1 MRTRYV
7 TPNESRASY
16 GAGNCKN
23 MEYKSQNVICQNCKR
38 NFTIEPEDFNFYEK
52 IKVPPLTFCPECRL
66 IRRMTWRNER
76 SLFKRSCA
84 KTGKQIIT
92 MFHPDVD
99 IVVYDH
105 DIWWSDQWE
114 PTDYG
119 MDYDF
124 SKPFF
129 EQFKALLSKVP
140 LANLGNSNCLG
151 SPYGNHNADCKFCY
165 LTYASY
171 KNERTHYSYG
181 AFGLKDCIDTYTTLD
196 SELSCGD
203 TLCGGLYKTHF
214 SYDTDESINSF
225 FLKHCKNL
233 QDCIGCV
240 NLRNKSHC
248 ILNVQY
254 TKEEYEKKKKN
265 LDFGSY
271 KKLCEFENFYNKFV
285 LNFPNK
291 YANIIKSTECTGD
304 NIVNSKNAQ
313 KCFDLYGNTED
324 SKYLIHFVDGKDSY
338 DMYGGGGIASLMYEG
353 IDAGVEAS
361 QELFAAIT
369 HTCLE
374 TYYTYMCFNSKNLFG
389 CIGMRG
395 KQYCILNK
403 QYSKEEYFKLV
414 PKIIEHMNAMPFIDK
429 KGRVYKYGEFF
440 PSELSPFAYNETMA
454 QEYFTKTKKE
464 IIENGYIYRVPSE
477 HNYQPNIKS
486 EDLSDHTKD
495 VSDSILEEV
504 IACPN
509 NGQESTQCTKA
520 YRIIK
525 PELDFLKNNNIALPR
540 YCPNCR
546 HYKRL
551 KQRNPFKLWDGRCQ
565 CNGLDS
571 QNKKYRNTIEHIHGN
586 KPCPNEFETSYAPDR
601 SEIVYCEKCYQQEVY

>member
-1 MRTRYV
+1 MQSENR
-7 TPNESRASY
+7 N
-16 GAGNCKN
+16 
-23 MEYKSQNVICQNCKR
+23 CQNCKKE
-38 NFTIEPEDFNFYEK
+38 FTIEVEDFNFYEK
-52 IKVPPLTFCPECRL
+52 MKVPAPTFCPECRL

-76 SLFKRSCA
+76 SLFKRPCA
-84 KTGKQIIT
+84 KTGKEIIT
-92 MFHPDVD
+92 MFHPDADV
-99 IVVYDH
+99 VVYDH
-105 DIWWSDQWE
+105 DVWWSDQWE

-119 MDYDF
+119 REYDF
-124 SKPFF
+124 SRPFF
-129 EQFKALLSKVP
+129 EQFKDLLRETP
-140 LANLGNSNCLG
+140 LESLGNSNSVG

-165 LTYASY
+165 LIYASY

-181 AFGLKDCIDTYTTLD
+181 AFSCKDCIDTFTCLD
-196 SELSCGD
+196 SELSYGD

-214 SYDTDESINSF
+214 SYDSDESINSF

-240 NLRNKSHC
+240 NLVSKSRC

-254 TKEEYEKKKKN
+254 TKEEYEKKKKE

-271 KKLCEFENFYNKFV
+271 KKLCEFENHYNKFV

-291 YANIIKSTECTGD
+291 YTNIIKSTECTGD
-304 NIVNSKNAQ
+304 NIMNSKNAK

-324 SKYLIHFVDGKDSY
+324 SKHLIHFVDGKDCY

-353 IDAGVEAS
+353 LDAGVEAS
-361 QELFAAIT
+361 RELFAAIT

-403 QYSKEEYFKLV
+403 QYSKEEYFKLI
-414 PKIIEHMNAMPFIDK
+414 PKIIEQMNTMPYKDK
-429 KGRVYKYGEFF
+429 RGIVYKYGEFF
-440 PSELSPFAYNETMA
+440 PNEISPFAYNEAMS
-454 QEYFTKTKKE
+454 QEYFTKTKEE
-464 IIENGYIYRVPSE
+464 IIKNGFIYRIPS
-477 HNYQPNIKS
+477 HKYYQVTILSKDLPDHIK
-486 EDLSDHTKD
+486 DIP
-495 VSDSILEEV
+495 DSIIEEV

-509 NGQESTQCTKA
+509 NGNEKTQCTKA

-525 PELDFLKNNNIALPR
+525 PELEFLKNHNIALPR

-551 KQRNPFKLWDGRCQ
+551 GLRNPFKLWNSKCQ
-565 CNGLDS
+565 CDGQFSN
-571 QNKKYRNTIEHIHGN
+571 NKKYKNTIEHTHGTQL
-586 KPCPNEFETSYAPDR
+586 CQNEFETSYAPDR
-601 SEIVYCEKCYQQEVY
+601 PEIVYCEKCYQQEVY